1 MLPFRILAIADM
13 TRLTLC
19 LVLLT
24 ILFWVGQLVLYFR
37 TMIVEWIDNRVAY
50 EPTVARLR
58 VLFRKGRR

>member
-1 MLPFRILAIADM
+1 M

-37 TMIVEWIDNRVAY
+37 TLIVEWIDNRVAY

>member
-37 TMIVEWIDNRVAY
+37 SMIVEWIDNRVAY